1 LVVLIL
7 AVASAMLLAT
17 APFDKDFWWQDAPR
31 HALNGV
37 FVKDFLVQF
46 PWRDPVG
53 WAVGYYIKS
62 PALTIMFYPPFFYLA
77 EAVSFA
83 VLGTSAFAAQL
94 TVAAFTFILGIACYR
109 LAGRVLPRWSAL
121 GVALLFIGAPEVAF
135 WGRQVMLDI
144 PAFASAIFSVVF
156 LVDYLR
162 HGRPRHLYL
171 SAACLVIG
179 IYTKFNV
186 GFLVLPMGITF
197 AMAKRRDALRDRHAL
212 IAVLVS
218 AIVLAPAAYL
228 FLHFGSV
235 NIESVAGRPG
245 DLPKDSLAGWLFYA
259 KFIPY
264 QLGWLSTVLAAGAA
278 LLFAVA
284 RPRIAE
290 RWFVA
295 LMIGWFTIGYLFFSA
310 ISVRESRHDLLILFP
325 VALLIGLGVHRALG
339 GGRPAQAAVMALGLA
354 TLGYSLIFDPVSA
367 LTGYRA
373 AVDYVAL
380 HAPPNAVVVYSGY
393 RDGDF
398 VFDLRTHPERS
409 DITVIRADK
418 LLLRIAVERLRGVGQ
433 TDYSEAEI
441 AAMLRSYGV
450 SMVVAQKGFWLDL
463 TQMAR
468 FADVLNSPDFARGPA
483 FPLGGT
489 LSSNDGRYVGGGAR
503 VEVFTPTY
511 AVEPPSAGLVIDMPF
526 IGDRFKGR
534 INDADGAQADKLPP
548 K

>member
-1 LVVLIL
+1 VLIL
-7 AVASAMLLAT
+7 AVACALLLAT
-17 APFDKDFWWQDAPR
+17 APYDADFWWQDAPR
-31 HALNGV
+31 HALNGA

-53 WAVGYYIKS
+53 WAVNYYIRS

-83 VLGTSAFAAQL
+83 VLGTSAFAAQI

-121 GVALLFIGAPEVAF
+121 GVALLFIGAPEIAF

-162 HGRPRHLYL
+162 HGRRRDVYL
-171 SAACLVIG
+171 SAACLTIG

-186 GFLVLPMGITF
+186 GFLLLPMAIAF
-197 AMAKRRDALRDRHAL
+197 AMARRRDALGDRHAL
-212 IAVLVS
+212 IAVLLS
-218 AIVLAPAAYL
+218 ALALIPAAYL

-235 NIESVAGRPG
+235 NMESVAGRPG
-245 DLPKDSLAGWLFYA
+245 DLPKNSLAGWLFYA
-259 KFIPY
+259 RLIPY
-264 QLGWLSTVLAAGAA
+264 QLGWLAAGLAAGAA

-290 RWFVA
+290 SWFVV
-295 LMIGWFTIGYLFFSA
+295 LMTGWFAIGYLFFSA

-325 VALLIGLGVHRALG
+325 LALLIGLGVHRVLG
-339 GGRPAQAAVMALGLA
+339 KGRLAQAAVMALGLA

-373 AVDYVAL
+373 VADYVAL
-380 HAPPNAVVVYSGY
+380 HAPPNAVIVYSGY

-409 DITVIRADK
+409 DITIIRADK

-433 TDYSEAEI
+433 ADYSEAEI
-441 AAMLRSYGV
+441 AAMLRDYGV
-450 SMVVAQKGFWLDL
+450 SMVVAQKDFWLDL

-468 FADVLNSPDFARGPA
+468 FAAVLNGPDFARGPA

-489 LSSNDGRYVGGGAR
+489 LSSNDGKYVSGGAR
-503 VEVFTPTY
+503 VELFTPTY
-511 AVEPPSAGLVIDMPF
+511 PVEPPSAGLVIDMPF
-526 IGDRFKGR
+526 IGNRFKGR
-534 INDADGAQADKLPP
+534 INDSGGARADKLPP